1 MDLTAARV
9 ADAAGGRL
17 IAGDPDAAGPRR
29 AVIDSR
35 EVGEGDLFV
44 GLRGA
49 TADGGE
55 FAERA
60 LGAGAWGV
68 LVGEEHAQR
77 TLPTLTG
84 TIAVNAGRVIAVADP
99 LAALQSLAREWRRE
113 LDCAVIGVTGSTG
126 KTSTKD
132 ILSALLRPHMR
143 THANREN
150 LNTEIGL
157 PLSILEAERGTEVLV
172 LEMAMRGEGQI
183 AELVA
188 IAEPSV
194 GVIVNVGPV
203 HLELLGTIER
213 IAAAKAELIR
223 DLPAGATCVVPQG
236 EELLADHLRQDLNT
250 VTFGEGGDV
259 QLVSFEQGAAR
270 ISAQGE
276 QIELEL
282 PFSEPY
288 NVRNTLAA
296 VAAARAVG
304 VDPSGPVDVRFSSLR
319 GELVELDGGVA
330 VVNDCYNANPMSMR
344 AALDHLAEAPAQ
356 RRIAVLGWMAELGPD
371 AERFHREVGEHAR
384 ARGIDLLIPVGDQAT
399 RLYGESFGGEVQ
411 PAATPEDAGHVLER
425 VAQPG
430 DRVLIK
436 GSRSAGLERV
446 LGR

>member
-1 MDLTAARV
+1 MDLRAARV
-9 ADAAGGRL
+9 AEAAGGRL
-17 IAGDPDAAGPRR
+17 LAGDPEAPGPRR
-29 AVIDSR
+29 AVLDSR
-35 EVGEGDLFV
+35 AVREGDLFV
-44 GLRGA
+44 GLPGLHV
-49 TADGGE
+49 DGGE

-60 LGAGAWGV
+60 LEAGAWGV
-68 LVGEEHAQR
+68 LVGDAHAAQ
-77 TLPTLTG
+77 LDG
-84 TIAVNAGRVIAVADP
+84 GVVIAASDP
-99 LAALQSLAREWRRE
+99 LAALQSLSREWRRA
-113 LDCAVIGVTGSTG
+113 LGCPVIGVTGSTG

-132 ILSALLRPHMR
+132 ILAAVLRPHLR

-157 PLSILEAERGTEVLV
+157 PLSLLEAERGTQVLV

-188 IAEPSV
+188 IAEPTV

-223 DLPAGATCVVPQG
+223 DLPPAATCVVPHG
-236 EELLADHLRQDLNT
+236 EALLAEHLRHDLNT
-250 VTFGEGGDV
+250 VTFGDGGDV
-259 QLVSFEQGAAR
+259 HLVSFEDGQAR
-270 ISAQGE
+270 ISAQGD

-304 VDPSGPVDVRFSSLR
+304 VHPSGPVDVRFSSLR
-319 GELVELDGGVA
+319 GELVELEGGVA

-371 AERFHREVGEHAR
+371 AERFHREIGEHAR
-384 ARGIDLLIPVGDQAT
+384 ARGIDLLIPVGDDAA
-399 RLYGESFGGEVQ
+399 RLYAEGFLGQVER
-411 PAATPEDAGHVLER
+411 AATPEDAGRVLER
-425 VAQPG
+425 IARAG

-446 LGR
+446 LG